1 MIKNAEY
8 ILTMLL
14 FLLLSCERDEKLLIG
29 RWNMVSTTLVNY
41 YMNEEISD
49 TTFSYKSGQNVL
61 ELLEDGTARIYR
73 YNDLIGNYN
82 WEINRK
88 YLIINYYTDPTIG
101 SSSSRYEYTIND
113 AILNLK
119 SEGTTK
125 FHENNYRFV
134 LLDVYSRD

>member
-1 MIKNAEY
+1 
-8 ILTMLL
+8 
-14 FLLLSCERDEKLLIG
+14 
-29 RWNMVSTTLVNY
+29 MVSTTLVNY

-73 YNDLIGNYN
+73 NNDLIGNYN

-125 FHENNYRFV
+125 FHDNNYRFV